1 MNTKYVCLLRC
12 KQGSIAHC
20 PLRDQAD
27 PGKGVADVTQE
38 GILLRKYY
46 AIEAPLQTHNLSAPK
61 LSEPNSWS
69 SLQPHC
75 PIDQAHQNP
84 AKLAQLKVA

>member
-1 MNTKYVCLLRC
+1 MSADTEGQERPEVNTKYVCLLRC

-46 AIEAPLQTHNLSAPK
+46 AIEAPCT
-61 LSEPNSWS
+61 E
-69 SLQPHC
+69 
-75 PIDQAHQNP
+75 AHTCVRP
-84 AKLAQLKVA
+84 D